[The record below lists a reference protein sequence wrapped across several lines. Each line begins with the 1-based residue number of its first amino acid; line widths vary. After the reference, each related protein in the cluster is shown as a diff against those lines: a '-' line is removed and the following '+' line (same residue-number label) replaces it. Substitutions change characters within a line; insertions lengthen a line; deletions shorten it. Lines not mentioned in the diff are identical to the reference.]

1 MSARNT
7 LSNLDMTLFQLLLL
21 CLPVGST
28 SFDSLRASEV
38 ARSEF
43 AGVTASISV
52 FSLVMN
58 CMSMSR
64 IWNSMSAGWSPTGTF
79 VNPGRSTSVRFSTAS
94 VYVCIY
100 CERIY

>member
-1 MSARNT
+1 
-7 LSNLDMTLFQLLLL
+7 
-21 CLPVGST
+21 
-28 SFDSLRASEV
+28 V

-43 AGVTASISV
+43 AGVTARISV
-52 FSLVMN
+52 FSLEMN
-58 CMSMSR
+58 CISISL

-100 CERIY
+100 ASVCIIMSNKNIKL